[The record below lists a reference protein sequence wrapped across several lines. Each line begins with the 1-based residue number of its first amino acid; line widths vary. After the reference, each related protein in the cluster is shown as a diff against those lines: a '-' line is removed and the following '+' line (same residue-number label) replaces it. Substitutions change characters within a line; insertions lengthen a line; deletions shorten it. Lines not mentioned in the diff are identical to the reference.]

1 MSPTKTA
8 ITAIS
13 EISDLNNLVTI
24 LELITNKIEIN
35 TISET
40 ARLENKSPNG
50 IRNSKRYR
58 KIKIGKQLFAIKNLS
73 ENNLPF

>member
-1 MSPTKTA
+1 MNATKTVIAA
-8 ITAIS
+8 IN
-13 EISDLNNLVTI
+13 EIEDINNLVTI
-24 LELITNKIEIN
+24 LELITSKLEIN

-50 IRNSKRYR
+50 IRNSNCYR
-58 KIKIGKQLFAIKNLS
+58 KIKIGKQLFAIKGIK